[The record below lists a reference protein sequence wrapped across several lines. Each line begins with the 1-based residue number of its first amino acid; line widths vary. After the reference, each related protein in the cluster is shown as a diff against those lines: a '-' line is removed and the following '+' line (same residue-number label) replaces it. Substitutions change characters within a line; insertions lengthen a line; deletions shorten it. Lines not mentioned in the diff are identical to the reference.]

1 MKVVRQA
8 LDRLIAAYEKKDGL
22 RFAELVSERYT
33 GETVVFFDTVMGRDF
48 GTYDNLT
55 LRYAVTNITLDDHG
69 KAFVAIAFTRDWT
82 ENDTANAQSESGETT
97 IVFIRENGTYKL
109 YSQNRPLLF
118 GAELTCSQ
126 IR

>member
-8 LDRLIAAYEKKDGL
+8 LDRLVAAYEEKNGS
-22 RFAELVSERYT
+22 RFAEMVSERYR
-33 GETVVFFDTVMGRDF
+33 EKTVVFFDTVMRRDF

-55 LRYAVTNITLDDHG
+55 LRYTVSNITLDDHG
-69 KAFVAIAFTRDWT
+69 RAFVAIAFTRGWIET
-82 ENDTANAQSESGETT
+82 ETANARSESGETI

-118 GAELTCSQ
+118 GLN
-126 IR
+126 